1 MNKQAAQITLFCRQL
16 AVVILAASLCLIL
29 PACERKPH
37 AKLDRYKVV
46 EPLNFTNQRNQPV
59 SLGDLKGK
67 VWVASFIFT
76 SCSLECAY
84 LVRRLKIMQGKLAN
98 RDDIV
103 LVSFSLDPKTDTPER
118 LMDFARRHGEDNEE
132 WHFLTGDGAK
142 LNRVIKNTF
151 YLPIT
156 DEALRKNLL
165 ESNELVHRNHFAV
178 VDKQG
183 TVRFYVDGML
193 PEAEKLVINA
203 VQQLLS
209 ESDP

>member
-1 MNKQAAQITLFCRQL
+1 MNKWAAQIVPFCRQL
-16 AVVILAASLCLIL
+16 AAVFFAASLCLIL
-29 PACERKPH
+29 IACERRPH
-37 AKLDRYKVV
+37 AKLDRYKIV

-59 SLGDLKGK
+59 SLGDLRGK

-76 SCSLECAY
+76 SCSIECAY
-84 LVRRLKIMQGKLAN
+84 LVRRLKIMQDKLAS
-98 RDDIV
+98 RDDVV

-118 LMDFARRHGEDNEE
+118 LMGFARRHGEDNDK
-132 WHFLTGDGAK
+132 WHFLTGDEAK
-142 LNRVIKNTF
+142 LNRIIKNTF

-156 DEALRKNLL
+156 DEAQRKKLL
-165 ESNELVHRNHFAV
+165 ESNELIHRNHFAV

-193 PEAEKLVINA
+193 PEAEELVINA